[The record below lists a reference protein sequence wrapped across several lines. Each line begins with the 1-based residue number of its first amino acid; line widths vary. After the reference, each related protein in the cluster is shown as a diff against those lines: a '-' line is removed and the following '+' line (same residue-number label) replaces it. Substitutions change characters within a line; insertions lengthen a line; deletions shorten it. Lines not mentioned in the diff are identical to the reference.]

1 MAHILIA
8 VDPGQSGGI
17 VWSKTGEPEIY
28 ADKMPPTDVE
38 VCQYIADVSLKAKDV
53 ELFLEEP
60 SVAGYGPKIPSASI
74 ARLAQNYGMIY
85 GAAVAM
91 GWSIHR
97 VKPQAWQ
104 AVHALGKK
112 KDHGNGWKNHL
123 KAKAIEL
130 YGSRVDV
137 TLSNC
142 DALLI
147 HYAAICGKIN

>member
-53 ELFLEEP
+53 ELYLEEP
-60 SVAGYGPKIPSASI
+60 STAGYGPKIPAASI

-91 GWSIHR
+91 GWKIHR

-104 AVHALGKK
+104 AAHPLGKK
-112 KDHGNGWKNHL
+112 KDHGKGWKNHL
-123 KAKAIEL
+123 KARALEL
-130 YGSRVDV
+130 YGSRLDI
-137 TLSNC
+137 TLWNA
-142 DALLI
+142 DAVLL
-147 HYAAICGKIN
+147 YDAAARGAIS